1 MIFED
6 RETLNIICEFSK
18 RFFTKCVEEYKKISK
33 KWFSFFEENYFNGRS
48 KKHDQKDIFISFW
61 PIPNNEIKNQVIY
74 EDKNQIYQDYGM
86 EAKFQIEHLFYG
98 IDERLDSYLFEDEV
112 CVWGGK
118 YKKLKISDSKKTEFA
133 RNPNKCIAI
142 EDVFQYIDATVLYK
156 NFKPIG
162 EIVKRITQSI

>member
-1 MIFED
+1 MFED
-6 RETLNIICEFSK
+6 REALNIIWEFSK

-74 EDKNQIYQDYGM
+74 EDKNQIYQNYSE
-86 EAKFQIEHLFYG
+86 EAKFEVEHLFYG
-98 IDERLDSYLFEDEV
+98 IDKKLDSYLFEEEV
-112 CVWGGK
+112 CVGGGK
-118 YKKLKISDSKKTEFA
+118 YKKLKISDRKKTDFA